1 MKRSDQHEH
10 EIEMLEQMIKFSGQ
24 KMLEEQGDRLD
35 AEDDALELPQEL
47 QDSILKMIE
56 TKRAEEQKQKKRL
69 ARQELRRRVAR
80 KMAASIALVAAIGLV
95 GGSLIMHVDAWKIPF
110 LNFVFDIGDTGTD
123 VEFRNSDSTDPV
135 GIASDLAYPAYIP
148 EGFSVETSSEGET
161 RNTIVYSNQDG
172 KTIIFSVNQ
181 SDKTIWTLY
190 TNEER
195 TPVRVNG
202 YDGYSIQY
210 TDGISLI
217 WGMEDMIFMLYG
229 EVPDN
234 EIKKIAES
242 VEIMK

>member
-110 LNFVFDIGDTGTD
+110 LNFLFSTGGEGTEIQFDDIDGGDNY
-123 VEFRNSDSTDPV
+123 EPV
-135 GIASDLAYPAYIP
+135 RVPNGLTRPRYLPN
-148 EGFSVETSSEGET
+148 GFFAISSSEGET
-161 RNTIVYSNQDG
+161 KHTITYENDDG
-172 KTIIFSVNQ
+172 EVIVFSMYY
-181 SDKTIWTLY
+181 SDKTVWTVY
-190 TNEER
+190 TDEVRE
-195 TPVRVNG
+195 PVQING
-202 YDGYSIQY
+202 YDGYIIRYEDGVTVVWGIENSIY
-210 TDGISLI
+210 MVYGDIS
-217 WGMEDMIFMLYG
+217 E
-229 EVPDN
+229 N
-234 EIKKIAES
+234 EILKIAES
-242 VEIMK
+242 VE

>member
-1 MKRSDQHEH
+1 MKQSDRHEH

-47 QDSILKMIE
+47 QDSIMKMIE
-56 TKRAEEQKQKKRL
+56 AKRAEEQKQKKRL

-217 WGMEDMIFMLYG
+217 WGIEDQVYEIYG
-229 EVPDN
+229 EISLA
-234 EIKKIAES
+234 EAQKIAES
-242 VEIMK
+242 VE

>member
-1 MKRSDQHEH
+1 MKQSDRHED

-47 QDSILKMIE
+47 QDSIMKMIE
-56 TKRAEEQKQKKRL
+56 AKRAEEQKQKKRL

>member
-1 MKRSDQHEH
+1 MKQSDRHEH

-110 LNFVFDIGDTGTD
+110 LNFVFDIGDKGTNVQFD
-123 VEFRNSDSTDPV
+123 NTNQDDPIR
-135 GIASDLAYPAYIP
+135 IAPDLLSPSYVP
-148 EGFSVETSSEGET
+148 EGFSVESCSEGVS
-161 RNTIVYSNQDG
+161 RSTIVYSNQDG

-195 TPVRVNG
+195 TPVWVNG

-217 WGMEDMIFMLYG
+217 WGIEDQVYEIYG
-229 EVPDN
+229 EISLA
-234 EIKKIAES
+234 EAQKIAES
-242 VEIMK
+242 VE